1 MTLRALLHEPD
12 AASKLKA
19 RLSADRRSKTSRTF
33 SHRNVTCGGLNFG
46 ATRLHEAQ
54 IFICDSWFDYIV
66 NVPSLGDDWVNVDR
80 VIDRKTARK
89 LRRLAAQTGASV
101 VTVLERSIELFFA
114 ADEAKAKVIP
124 FPNRL
129 RVPS

>member
-1 MTLRALLHEPD
+1 MKH
-12 AASKLKA
+12 KLS
-19 RLSADRRSKTSRTF
+19 SAIL
-33 SHRNVTCGGLNFG
+33 G
-46 ATRLHEAQ
+46 
-54 IFICDSWFDYIV
+54 FDYII

-101 VTVLERSIELFFA
+101 VTVLERSIEFFLA

-124 FPNRL
+124 FPNRS
-129 RVPS
+129 RARS